1 MESELIQSI
10 TRNYELL
17 LPSNP
22 ESVILLMELND
33 KIEKG
38 KIDEAF
44 SQHEFEKTVDQVAEM
59 LGREKSIQ
67 KETISKKLSQYFY
80 TTAKRGHEYRYQLTV
95 YAKDLVGA
103 IINEIQPQYDD
114 LPLIYTFRRTLPLT
128 EEDLTNIQNLNY
140 WYFNHYGPAK
150 KRILGHIENLQR
162 FVDRKT
168 FELRTILKADVDDAR
183 GLIDKFILV
192 FREIGKQTEGLTQTL
207 NFKQD
212 TLDRIK
218 TAEPAFL
225 KEKESWE
232 RYFKIRTEIETFFES
247 IDNRV
252 LAINDRIQ
260 TSSSR
265 LKTLYDSLRYKQI
278 YKLKVEK
285 YLISLIR
292 TAQSV
297 EGDIV
302 LPPEFSRKS
311 YPYFRR
317 KFRFVP
323 SLNFNDV
330 IPKDVPEMAEDEE
343 LRMIKEAENMRV
355 LIRQEHISKWLE
367 NINSRI
373 TAGDEIEFEDW
384 LSEIY
389 KSEQNLEVPID
400 VCFGLIQ
407 QHNKNPDAELI
418 VDKDRVF
425 NLNDDV
431 TIWRMKIQ
439 PSNS

>member
-1 MESELIQSI
+1 MERELIDSI

-38 KIDEAF
+38 EIDEAF
-44 SQHEFEKTVDQVAEM
+44 SQHDFEKTVDQVAEM

-80 TTAKRGHEYRYQLTV
+80 TTAKRGSEYRYQLTV

-103 IINEIQPQYDD
+103 LINEIQPQYDD

-128 EEDLTNIQNLNY
+128 DEDLLNIQNLNY

-162 FVDRKT
+162 FVDKKT
-168 FELRTILKADVDDAR
+168 FELRTILKADIDNAR

-218 TAEPAFL
+218 NAEPIFL
-225 KEKESWE
+225 KDKESWE
-232 RYFKIRTEIETFFES
+232 RYFKIRAEIEQFFEN
-247 IDNRV
+247 IDSRV
-252 LAINDRIQ
+252 LSINDRIQ

-278 YKLKVEK
+278 YKLKIEK

-292 TAQSV
+292 SAQAV
-297 EGDIV
+297 EGEIT
-302 LPPEFSRKS
+302 LPPEFSRKN
-311 YPYFRR
+311 YPYFKS

-323 SLNFNDV
+323 KLNFNDV

-343 LRMIKEAENMRV
+343 LRMLKETENMRILV
-355 LIRQEHISKWLE
+355 RQEHISKWLE

-373 TAGDEIEFEDW
+373 TAGDDIEFEDW
-384 LSEIY
+384 LGEIY
-389 KSEQNLEVPID
+389 KAEQNLEVPID

-418 VDKDRVF
+418 VDKDRTF

>member
-1 MESELIQSI
+1 MENELIRSI
-10 TRNYELL
+10 FRNYELL

-22 ESVILLMELND
+22 ESIILLVQLND

-38 KIDEAF
+38 EIDEAF
-44 SQHEFEKTVDQVAEM
+44 SQLDFEKTVDQVAEL

-80 TTAKRGHEYRYQLTV
+80 TTAKRGTEYRYQLTV
-95 YAKDLVGA
+95 YAKDLVSA

-128 EEDLTNIQNLNY
+128 EEDLLNIQNLNY
-140 WYFNHYGPAK
+140 WYYNHYGPAK

-162 FVDRKT
+162 YVDKKT
-168 FELRTILKADVDDAR
+168 FELRSILKADADNAR
-183 GLIDKFILV
+183 GLIDKFIQV
-192 FREIGKQTEGLTQTL
+192 FTDIGKQTEGLTQTL

-225 KEKESWE
+225 KDKESWE
-232 RYFKIRTEIETFFES
+232 RYFKIRAEIEQFFENVDS
-247 IDNRV
+247 RV
-252 LAINDRIQ
+252 LSINDRIQ

-265 LKTLYDSLRYKQI
+265 LKTLYDSLRYKQM
-278 YKLKVEK
+278 YKLKIEK

-292 TAQSV
+292 SAQLV
-297 EGDIV
+297 EGEIT
-302 LPPEFSRKS
+302 LPPEFSRKAV
-311 YPYFRR
+311 PYFKR

-323 SLNFNDV
+323 KLNFHDV
-330 IPKDVPEMAEDEE
+330 IPKDVPEMHEDEE
-343 LRMIKEAENMRV
+343 LRMLKEAENMKV
-355 LIRQEHISKWLE
+355 LIRQEHISRWLE
-367 NINSRI
+367 SINTEI
-373 TAGDEIEFEDW
+373 KAGGSIEFEDW
-384 LSEIY
+384 FKDIWAA
-389 KSEQNLEVPID
+389 EQNLEVPID

-407 QHNKNPDAELI
+407 QHNKNPDADLI
-418 VDKDRVF
+418 VEKERTF